1 LRRDDIQ
8 RQVDAVR
15 SERSELENHVI
26 DEYKSGYIGRR
37 EFLRKGA
44 VVGMSLPML
53 SFLAAACGTGQK
65 DSSSSSGGG
74 TDTAGTGASKVDPSQ
89 IKKGGTLR
97 TGLQTPGSTL
107 DPVKVNNQ
115 GALAILSQSGEFLIF
130 SDAEL
135 KPVPRLAESWKPNA
149 DGSQWTFKIRKG
161 VKFQSGKAMTAE
173 DVAATFNFHADPKN
187 GSNALSAFT
196 GVLSKG
202 GAQARDDSTVVFELE
217 APNGNFPF
225 NTSSDNYNM
234 IILPKGFDPESWPK
248 NFQGT
253 GPWKMENYTPN
264 VGVNYVPNPDYWDK
278 ERQPLGAKNQIK
290 FYEKPEAAVLGIQ
303 GNEVDVLAQFS
314 PVDGKPLLTDPNI
327 SVIEVR
333 ASQHRQMHMRTDKE
347 PFNDKR
353 VRQAVA
359 LLINRDNLIKGLLEG
374 KSDYGND
381 SPFAPVYP
389 STDKSVPQ
397 RKQDVEKAKQLLA
410 DAGKSGGFPI
420 ELRTWNVFEVPQ
432 YAELVQNDLKAAGI
446 KVKLNITDAASYYG
460 DAVYGK
466 SPWLDSSFGITEYG
480 HRGVPN
486 VFLGAPL
493 KSDGTWNSAHFKNK
507 QYDKLAN
514 QYIAALDLQDQRRI
528 AKQIQELLL
537 DEVPIVISYFYFYL
551 TATKKNVAGV
561 SVSAMGHV
569 DVVQAGEKA

>member
-1 LRRDDIQ
+1 VRRDDIQ

-15 SERSELENHVI
+15 AERSELENHVI
-26 DEYKSGYIGRR
+26 DEYKAGYIGRR
-37 EFLRKGA
+37 EFLRKGT
-44 VVGMSLPML
+44 VVGMSLPLL

-65 DSSSSSGGG
+65 DSTSSGDTGG
-74 TDTAGTGASKVDPSQ
+74 TTGTGSSKVDPSD
-89 IKKGGTLR
+89 IKKGGTIR
-97 TGLQTPGSTL
+97 TGLQAPGSDL
-107 DPVKVNNQ
+107 DPIKVNNQ
-115 GALAILSQSGEFLIF
+115 GALAVLGQSGEFLIY
-130 SDAEL
+130 SDSQL
-135 KPVPRLAESWKPNA
+135 KAIPRLAESWKPNA
-149 DGSQWTFKIRKG
+149 DGSQWTFKIRQG
-161 VKFQSGKAMTAE
+161 VKFQDGKPMTAK
-173 DVAATFNFHADPKN
+173 DVAATFNFHADPEN

-202 GAQARDDSTVVFELE
+202 GAQATDDSTVVFELE

-234 IILPKGFDPESWPK
+234 IILPKGFDTTTWPK

-253 GPWKMENYTPN
+253 GPWKMEKYTPN
-264 VGVNYVPNPDYWDK
+264 VGVTYTKNPDYWDK
-278 ERQPLGAKNQIK
+278 EREPLPDRNELK
-290 FYEKPEAAVLGIQ
+290 FYEKPEASVLGMQ
-303 GNEVDVLAQFS
+303 GDEIDVLAQFS
-314 PVDGKPLLTDPNI
+314 PVDGKALLTDPNLTI
-327 SVIEVR
+327 IELR
-333 ASQHRQMHMRTDKE
+333 ASQHRQMHMRNDKE

-359 LLINRDNLIKGLLEG
+359 LLINRDNIVKGLLEG

-410 DAGKSGGFPI
+410 DAGKSSGFPI
-420 ELRTWNVFEVPQ
+420 ELRTWSVFEVPQ

-446 KVKLNITDAASYYG
+446 NVKLNITDAASYYG

-493 KSDGTWNSAHFKNK
+493 KSDGTWNAAHFKNK

-514 QYIAALDLQDQRRI
+514 EYIAAVDLQVQR
-528 AKQIQELLL
+528 AKAKAIQELLL
-537 DEVPIVISYFYFYL
+537 DEVPIVFAYFYFYL
-551 TATKKNVAGV
+551 TATKKTIAGV
-561 SVSAMGHV
+561 NVSAMGQV
-569 DVVQAGEKA
+569 DVVQAGTKA